1 MKKYS
6 MLQIDSEIHSMLKS
20 FCDERGMK
28 MGKLVE
34 ALIKDKI
41 TPTRKP
47 IPTQILSTKI

>member
-1 MKKYS
+1 MKKYA
-6 MLQIDSEIHSMLKS
+6 MLQIDAEVHSSLKK

-34 ALIKDKI
+34 TLIKDKI
-41 TPTRKP
+41 SLNKKP